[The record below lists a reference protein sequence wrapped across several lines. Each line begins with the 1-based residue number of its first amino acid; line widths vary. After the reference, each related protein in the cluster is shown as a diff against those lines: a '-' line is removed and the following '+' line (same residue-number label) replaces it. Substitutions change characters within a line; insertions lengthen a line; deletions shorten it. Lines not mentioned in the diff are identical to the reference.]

1 MYKKN
6 YTDTFEEFDFEIV
19 FNNCINYSILF
30 WILTIYSSNIII
42 KHINKTIINLVEFLK
57 NIIMYQINFYC

>member
-30 WILTIYSSNIII
+30 
-42 KHINKTIINLVEFLK
+42 
-57 NIIMYQINFYC
+57 